1 MKVRLYQI
9 DPQEDR
15 KNVKFQSFKVM
26 RERSG
31 TPNNDVDASIY
42 KKVFDGDVFCERL
55 EDIHR
60 VFMSSNLARLKGFTG
75 HSLAVSDVL
84 EVEDKFDRSLRHY
97 YVDDMGMKLVGFLPL
112 YVFTVSSGRFKPCG
126 DQVTNAIMFALD
138 GMRVTENSLKF
149 ALWRLRDFFGQGI
162 PEHKQTKWGA
172 DYDAWVKQSPRVQ
185 IGEYSYPYQLPNIA
199 LGYTSCET
207 LVERLQ
213 KKGEI
218 IIPLDSVFDPRQ
230 SIRANFKGCTLSVK
244 RCV

>member
-84 EVEDKFDRSLRHY
+84 EVEDEGFDAEL
-97 YVDDMGMKLVGFLPL
+97 
-112 YVFTVSSGRFKPCG
+112 
-126 DQVTNAIMFALD
+126 
-138 GMRVTENSLKF
+138 E
-149 ALWRLRDFFGQGI
+149 
-162 PEHKQTKWGA
+162 E
-172 DYDAWVKQSPRVQ
+172 
-185 IGEYSYPYQLPNIA
+185 E
-199 LGYTSCET
+199 
-207 LVERLQ
+207 
-213 KKGEI
+213 
-218 IIPLDSVFDPRQ
+218 
-230 SIRANFKGCTLSVK
+230 
-244 RCV
+244 